1 MWHYLSLST
10 AARLA
15 TTLYPTEG
23 KMSEMPCT
31 AMQTPDI
38 TEPKAWNNGT
48 GTQTLVSVCGTTKK
62 QLQRAYYV
70 FV

>member
-1 MWHYLSLST
+1 MCKPGLYTWRYLSLSM

-15 TTLYPTEG
+15 ATLYPTEG

-38 TEPKAWNNGT
+38 TVPKAWNNGT

-62 QLQRAYYV
+62 
-70 FV
+70 